1 MGKITDALRANL
13 RELAQ
18 SDARSLR
25 ALEAEL
31 GAARPMRA
39 PARQTVAL
47 GDGLERLT
55 VKALKERCRE
65 QGITG
70 RSNATKAG
78 LIKALRE
85 AAPMASLPTK
95 AGERAATPAQ
105 VTELTRLEARIER
118 LEALLVLIAG
128 QVGVPAAALQRTM
141 RSPY

>member
-1 MGKITDALRANL
+1 MGKIADALRANL

-31 GAARPMRA
+31 GAARPRRA

-85 AAPMASLPTK
+85 AAPMASLPAT
-95 AGERAATPAQ
+95 AGEGAATPAP
-105 VTELTRLEARIER
+105 VTELARLEARIER
-118 LEALLVLIAG
+118 LEVLLLLIAG
-128 QVGVPAAALQRTM
+128 QVGVPAAALKRTT

>member
-1 MGKITDALRANL
+1 MGQIADALRANL

-31 GAARPMRA
+31 GAGQTRRA
-39 PARQTVAL
+39 PATPTAAL

-55 VKALKERCRE
+55 VKALKARCRV
-65 QGITG
+65 QRLTG
-70 RSNATKAG
+70 LSKASKAE

-85 AAPMASLPTK
+85 AASTASPLGK
-95 AGERAATPAQ
+95 ACEDPATPAPA
-105 VTELTRLEARIER
+105 TELARLEARIER
-118 LEALLVLIAG
+118 LEALLLLIAG
-128 QVGVPAAALQRTM
+128 QVGVPAAALQRTT